1 MKIIPG
7 SVTVPK
13 GFLAQGVE
21 AEIKYKNKKDIAI
34 IYSEQPCAAAGVFTT
49 NIVHAAC
56 IDWNRT
62 ALEEGQAQAIVAN
75 SGNANACTGNQGEL
89 DTAQMAFLVAKAL
102 GLEATD
108 VLVASTGVIG
118 MPMPMDH
125 VHRGI
130 TAAVGKLSPFGGE
143 SAAQAI
149 MTTDLASKEAAVELE
164 IGGKKIAI
172 GAIAKG
178 SGMIHPNMATMLAFI
193 TTDAAISSDCLK
205 QALKAAVGVSFNMIS
220 VDGDTSTNDMALV
233 LANGMAGNEEIK
245 DSASQD
251 YQAFSAALEL
261 VCIDLAKKIARD
273 GEGATCLMEV
283 QVKHAESPGQAKTI
297 ARSITTSSL
306 VKTAL
311 FGEDPNWGRILAAA
325 GYSGAAFNP
334 ATVDI
339 FLGSVQVAA
348 GGMKAAFDEEAAKA
362 QLQGEHVT
370 VIVDM
375 KAGQHGATAWGCD
388 LGYDYI
394 RINADYRT

>member
-1 MKIIPG
+1 MKMIPG
-7 SVTVPK
+7 SITAPK

-21 AEIKYKNKKDIAI
+21 AEIKYQNKKDVAV

-56 IDWNRT
+56 IDWNHT

-118 MPMPMDH
+118 MPMPMDNI
-125 VHRGI
+125 HRGI
-130 TAAVGKLSPFGGE
+130 AAAVGSLSPYGGE

-149 MTTDLASKEAAVELE
+149 MTTDLISKEAAVELE
-164 IGGKKIAI
+164 IGGKKAVI

-205 QALKAAVGVSFNMIS
+205 TALKAAVDKSFNMIS
-220 VDGDTSTNDMALV
+220 VDGDTSTNDMALA
-233 LANGMAGNEEIK
+233 LANGLAGNETIN
-245 DSASQD
+245 DTASAD
-251 YQAFSAALEL
+251 YQVFYAGLEM
-261 VCIDLAKKIARD
+261 VCINLAKKVARD

-283 QVKHAESPGQAKTI
+283 QVKHAASYEQARTI
-297 ARSITTSSL
+297 ARSITISSL

-325 GYSGAAFNP
+325 GYSGADFHP

-339 FLGSVQVAA
+339 FLGAVQVAS
-348 GGMKAAFDEEAAKA
+348 GGMGVAFDEEAAKA
-362 QLQGEHVT
+362 ALQGEQ
-370 VIVDM
+370 VIITVDM
-375 KAGQHGATAWGCD
+375 KSGDQEATAWGCD